1 MNVGLIIYSQT
12 GHTLSVAEKLREKL
26 AAAGHAVAPERLAA
40 EGEVRPGV
48 RDVRLKSVPDVEAYD
63 AVVMGSPVHGF
74 ALSIAMQAYLRQAP
88 SLAGKRVA
96 CFVTQ
101 FFPFAWMGGNRALRQ
116 MTGACQANGATVCGA
131 GVVNWSRR
139 NREQRITA
147 AVDRLSR
154 CLSS

>member
-1 MNVGLIIYSQT
+1 MNIGIVVHSQT
-12 GHTLSVAEKLREKL
+12 GNTLSVAERLREKL
-26 AAAGHAVAPERLAA
+26 AAAGHAVALERLEA

-63 AVVMGSPVHGF
+63 AVVLGSPVHAF
-74 ALSIAMQAYLRQAP
+74 ALSVAMQAYLRQVP

-101 FFPFAWMGGNRALRQ
+101 FFPFAWMGGHHALRQ
-116 MTGACQANGATVCGA
+116 MARACQAKGATVCGT

-139 NREQRITA
+139 NRDQRIA
-147 AVDRLSR
+147 AVVDRVSR
-154 CLSS
+154 CLS